1 MEGQKEGERESVRE
15 REKGSVHTLAQPLE
29 KGHAKQKQN
38 AAKRICSLCC
48 QA

>member
-1 MEGQKEGERESVRE
+1 MEGQIEGERERV
-15 REKGSVHTLAQPLE
+15 REKGSVHTLTQPLE